1 MEMMS
6 RPKGFLDLPRELRD
20 EIFEY
25 LVVKPTN
32 TITMLESSQNCAQN
46 EVSAAQPAISR
57 VNRQIRAESLPM
69 FYKRNLFTAEL
80 SNFLDLTIAKSW
92 LESIGDHNA
101 ACIRR
106 LGLCGWTKVAFGQ
119 SKCRLWIRAN
129 LNLKDGTLEIEGNEA
144 PVDHHRRI
152 FKDMEGM
159 RKAYQ
164 AMIEAREGQDFDLY
178 SLGALMQGFNE
189 LCTEDCT
196 EMKKDV
202 DSSCQHCES

>member
-1 MEMMS
+1 METIS

-20 EIFEY
+20 EIYEY

-32 TITMLESSQNCAQN
+32 TITMLELSPVFHN

-57 VNRQIRAESLPM
+57 VSKQIRAESLPM

-92 LESIGDHNA
+92 LEAIGNHNA

-144 PVDHHRRI
+144 PVDEHRRV

-159 RKAYQ
+159 RTSYG
-164 AMIEAREGQDFDLY
+164 AMIEAREGRDFDVY

-189 LCTEDCT
+189 LCTADCT
-196 EMKKDV
+196 ELKKDV
-202 DSSCQHCES
+202 DSSCQQCES